1 MISQNKKTSEEVRA
15 IKDYVIILRI
25 KLGDV
30 DAWGLLVEKYY
41 DTIFNYCRRR
51 FFGNTILAEDLT
63 QDVFLKVISNID
75 SYKFSGKF
83 FNYLFTVAVN
93 ACNNYSKKQKFEES
107 EFDESYAD
115 HSNLNSKNKE
125 VADSKGDEIQNAL
138 DALPE
143 YQREAI
149 ILRFYYDMKVKEVA
163 MVTGTSVATAQSRIQ
178 QGLDKL
184 KRLLKREDFY
194 FE

>member
-1 MISQNKKTSEEVRA
+1 MIQ
-15 IKDYVIILRI
+15 
-25 KLGDV
+25 G
-30 DAWGLLVEKYY
+30 
-41 DTIFNYCRRR
+41 
-51 FFGNTILAEDLT
+51 
-63 QDVFLKVISNID
+63 NID

-115 HSNLNSKNKE
+115 HSNLNAKNKE